1 MKIPPGALIPI
12 RQHYQLS
19 DRRGI
24 EIGMKGK
31 PIIVVTGT
39 PGVGK
44 TTVSSCLAIGLKAV
58 HLDLA
63 EIVKKNKFYC
73 NRDPQRKT
81 FIVDIERLTEN
92 VEKRLKNASSGI
104 IVSGHYAMD
113 VISPRYNV
121 KAFVLRC
128 DPQELKK
135 RLEKKGFGPGKVSEN
150 VQAEILDI
158 CFSDAAAVYGE
169 DKVYQIDVTKKSIAE
184 VSTEIQD
191 LLENKIM
198 PEKKVDWL
206 GKLEAL
212 GILDDFF
219 R

>member
-1 MKIPPGALIPI
+1 M
-12 RQHYQLS
+12 
-19 DRRGI
+19 
-24 EIGMKGK
+24 EMKGK

-44 TTVSSCLAIGLKAV
+44 TTVSSYLATGLKAV

-63 EIVKKNKFYC
+63 EIAKRSEFYIAK
-73 NRDPQRKT
+73 DPQRET

-92 VEKRLKNASSGI
+92 VESRLKNASSRI

-113 VISPRYNV
+113 VISPRHNV
-121 KAFVLRC
+121 KVFVLRC

-135 RLEKKGFGPGKVSEN
+135 RLEKKGFGPRKVAEN

-158 CFSDAAAVYGE
+158 CFFDAAGVYGE
-169 DKVYQIDVTKKSIAE
+169 GNVYQIDVTKKSIVE
-184 VSTEIQD
+184 VCAEIQD
-191 LLENKIM
+191 LLENRVA

-206 GKLEAL
+206 GELEAL
-212 GILDDFF
+212 GVLDDFF
-219 R
+219 RLKR